1 MNANKLTSTPGS
13 PGRVAD
19 PSDSPSNADILN
31 YLKVMATKISAIDKR
46 LESLSILERKVAGFE
61 TEMKKLHTIVND
73 KMKHYNEKSMK
84 VCDRVDNLE
93 MSVGM
98 AGDEITQLRK
108 AQSNIQDTLLYLQSQ
123 SMRSNLVF
131 TNIKESINERH
142 EDCEVKVRQFIVE
155 KHGVAQDL
163 VDSIQFER
171 VHRIGVSGST
181 SGAESTTL
189 RPRNIV
195 TKFSLYKDKKMVRR
209 AKSKLRGTDHYIFEQ
224 FPKEIADHLSPRC
237 ARISVTVR
245 GRG

>member
-1 MNANKLTSTPGS
+1 
-13 PGRVAD
+13 
-19 PSDSPSNADILN
+19 
-31 YLKVMATKISAIDKR
+31 
-46 LESLSILERKVAGFE
+46 
-61 TEMKKLHTIVND
+61 MKKLHTIVND
-73 KMKHYNEKSMK
+73 NMKHYNEKSMK
-84 VCDRVDNLE
+84 VCERVDNLE

-98 AGDEITQLRK
+98 AGDVITQLRK
-108 AQSNIQDTLLYLQSQ
+108 AQSNIQDTLLYVQSQ

-142 EDCEVKVRQFIVE
+142 KDCEVKLRQFIVE
-155 KHGVAQDL
+155 KLGVAQYL
-163 VDSIQFER
+163 VDSIQFD
-171 VHRIGVSGST
+171 RIGVSGST
-181 SGAESTTL
+181 SGAGSATL

-195 TKFSLYKDKKMVRR
+195 AKFFLYKDKEMVRR